1 MKIWQLFWA
10 QPHKK
15 LKPVQVFVNL
25 GLVYLALLGL
35 LWGTLATLN
44 LTFDFSFVQDFQL
57 RILDGFLLTFYLS
70 LASLCCSLILGTLSA
85 LGQLSPFL
93 ALRYLCQTYITF
105 IRGTPLITQIYLF
118 FYILGTAWG
127 LENRF
132 WSGVIILSLFEGAYI
147 AEIIRGSLLSLDPQ
161 QLEAAKAVGFTR
173 KQTLRHIVLPQLL
186 ARTIPALTGQF
197 ASIIKDSSL
206 LSMIAVIELTQT
218 FREIS
223 ATNFQL
229 FECYFL
235 LGLLYLALTL
245 PIAVISKALE
255 RRFNYET

>member
-70 LASLCCSLILGTLSA
+70 LASLCSSLVLGTLSA

-93 ALRYLCQTYITF
+93 TLRY
-105 IRGTPLITQIYLF
+105 
-118 FYILGTAWG
+118 
-127 LENRF
+127 
-132 WSGVIILSLFEGAYI
+132 
-147 AEIIRGSLLSLDPQ
+147 
-161 QLEAAKAVGFTR
+161 
-173 KQTLRHIVLPQLL
+173 
-186 ARTIPALTGQF
+186 
-197 ASIIKDSSL
+197 
-206 LSMIAVIELTQT
+206 
-218 FREIS
+218 
-223 ATNFQL
+223 
-229 FECYFL
+229 
-235 LGLLYLALTL
+235 
-245 PIAVISKALE
+245 
-255 RRFNYET
+255 